1 MKIHHLS
8 DQPASAALAAPSKL
22 AGRSA
27 PAAAPASPAADAP
40 ATGASVQ
47 VQLSSATQSMVASS
61 RSSGS
66 SAVFNADKVQAMRD
80 AIENGSFRAN
90 PGAIADKMLANAR
103 DLWRTSR
110 SN

>member
-8 DQPASAALAAPSKL
+8 DQPASAASAVPLKL

-27 PAAAPASPAADAP
+27 PTAAPASPAADAP

-61 RSSGS
+61 RSGS
-66 SAVFNADKVQAMRD
+66 SAVFNADKVQAMRN
-80 AIENGSFRAN
+80 AIENGSFRTN

-103 DLWRTSR
+103 DLWRDSR
-110 SN
+110 NS

>member
-8 DQPASAALAAPSKL
+8 DQPVSAASAAPSKL

-27 PAAAPASPAADAP
+27 PTAAPASTAADAP
-40 ATGASVQ
+40 VTGASVQ

-61 RSSGS
+61 RLDS
-66 SAVFNADKVQAMRD
+66 SAVFNADKVQAMRN
-80 AIENGSFRAN
+80 AIENGSFRPN
-90 PGAIADKMLANAR
+90 SGAIADKMLANAR

>member
-27 PAAAPASPAADAP
+27 PAAPASPAADAP

-80 AIENGSFRAN
+80 AIEDGSFRAN

>member
-61 RSSGS
+61 RSGS
-66 SAVFNADKVQAMRD
+66 RAVFNADKVQAMRD

>member
-61 RSSGS
+61 RSGS

>member
-8 DQPASAALAAPSKL
+8 DQPASAATAVPSKL

-27 PAAAPASPAADAP
+27 PAAAPASPAAEAP
-40 ATGASVQ
+40 AVGASVQ
-47 VQLSSATQSMVASS
+47 VQLSSTTQSMVASS
-61 RSSGS
+61 RSGS

-103 DLWRTSR
+103 DLWRDSR
-110 SN
+110 NS